1 MISKMA
7 STLKSCLRFT
17 RIDTSSLTFFGI
29 IGGGV
34 SGLISA
40 SEAYFRGHYAT
51 MPLLIIG
58 GMVGGGIGC
67 HYAEKCKR

>member
-1 MISKMA
+1 MISKMTSA
-7 STLKSCLRFT
+7 FKSGLRFT

-29 IGGGV
+29 VGGGV

-40 SEAYFRGHYAT
+40 SEVYSKGHYAI

-58 GMVGGGIGC
+58 AMVGGGIGC
-67 HYAEKCKR
+67 HYAEKHKR